1 MRPTG
6 RARVDSNNPRAFG
19 ICDRCGFLFQLAEL
33 QWQYQW
39 AGNQLTNIRVLVCTG
54 VNCYDRPNEQLRTII
69 LPSDPV
75 PVLNARVPNYAYE
88 EYTVIITQFGDLKG
102 PPWAA
107 GPQMIMCDQTGE
119 IPLVLQYETSS

>member
-6 RARVDSNNPRAFG
+6 RARVDVNDPRAFG
-19 ICDRCGFLFQLAEL
+19 ICDRCGFLFQLSEL

-39 AGNQLTNIRVLVCTG
+39 AGMQLTNTRVLVCTG
-54 VNCYDRPNEQLRTII
+54 VNCLDVPNPQLRTII
-69 LPSDPV
+69 LPSDPI

-88 EYTVIITQFGDLKG
+88 EQTVRIIQAGDQKG

-107 GPQMIMCDQTGE
+107 GPQMIRCTQDGLT
-119 IPLVLQYETSS
+119 PRVLQYDTSS